1 MWQLL
6 FLSVYFSQRCR
17 STVTYFFFCLL
28 HLCYQLIISNY
39 AALLHSSFY
48 SVEDFSVQTCSKC
61 LQWMPE
67 ELFQTRTVENK
78 TVSVQRDL
86 LTFKSH
92 TSDIKNPRTF
102 QVNTDFLISKIKEL
116 FYDVSALQRP
126 TDRPAEGWI
135 SQGSAALLQG
145 GTDLR
150 LTPNVWPAVWR
161 TARTW
166 CCCSPAARRP
176 VSVVRGS
183 SLGRET
189 LRSAIVSYW
198 GDLGKHS
205 LGCSSLE

>member
-1 MWQLL
+1 MPAVDATGIIPDENCREQDSLCTERLAHLQVSHFGYKKSSDLPSKYWF
-6 FLSVYFSQRCR
+6 FLYQR
-17 STVTYFFFCLL
+17 
-28 HLCYQLIISNY
+28 
-39 AALLHSSFY
+39 
-48 SVEDFSVQTCSKC
+48 
-61 LQWMPE
+61 
-67 ELFQTRTVENK
+67 
-78 TVSVQRDL
+78 
-86 LTFKSH
+86 
-92 TSDIKNPRTF
+92 
-102 QVNTDFLISKIKEL
+102 IKEV
-116 FYDVSALQRP
+116 FYDVVALQRP

-176 VSVVRGS
+176 VSAVRGS

-189 LRSAIVSYW
+189 LRSAIVSCW